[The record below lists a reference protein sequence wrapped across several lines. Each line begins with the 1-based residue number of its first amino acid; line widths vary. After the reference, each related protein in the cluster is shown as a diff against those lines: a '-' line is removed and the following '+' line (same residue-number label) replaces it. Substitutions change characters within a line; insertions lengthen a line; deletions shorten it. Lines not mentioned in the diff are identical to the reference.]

1 MICFTE
7 IQETMTEKLK
17 GLVTTLRSD
26 ASLEPQGQPGNTGF
40 KAIVLVNFVTCKLTE
55 VCLQLTNEKLEF
67 SPPFGREELSLSS
80 FGVFTNKAV
89 YKKEWGIDIPTFQR
103 QGEMCI

>member
-1 MICFTE
+1 
-7 IQETMTEKLK
+7 MTEKLK

-67 SPPFGREELSLSS
+67 SPPFGSEKLSLSS
-80 FGVFTNKAV
+80 FGVFTK
-89 YKKEWGIDIPTFQR
+89 Q
-103 QGEMCI
+103 CIRKNGVSTSPPFSDRERCVFE